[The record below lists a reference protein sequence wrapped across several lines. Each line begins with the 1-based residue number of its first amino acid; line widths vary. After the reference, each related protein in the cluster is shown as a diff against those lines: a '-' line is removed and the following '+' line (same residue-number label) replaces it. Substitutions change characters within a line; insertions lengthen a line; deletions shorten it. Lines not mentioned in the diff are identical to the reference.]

1 MYISEE
7 LKLEPITPDTLKSE
21 KAFMKITKKHIKE
34 LETMRK
40 KHQKER
46 NNVQKSQCSAIEK
59 LVKNK
64 GRWVIS
70 KHFYSLD
77 KCSLS
82 YSPYRYKYSIFID
95 ISGKNKSFPN

>member
-70 KHFYSLD
+70 KHFL
-77 KCSLS
+77 L
-82 YSPYRYKYSIFID
+82 P
-95 ISGKNKSFPN
+95 